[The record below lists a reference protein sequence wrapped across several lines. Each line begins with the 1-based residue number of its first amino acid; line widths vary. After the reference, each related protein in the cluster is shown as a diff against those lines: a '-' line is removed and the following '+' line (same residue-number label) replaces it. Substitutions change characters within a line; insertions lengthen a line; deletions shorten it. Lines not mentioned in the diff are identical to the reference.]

1 MGINLTSE
9 IFSAILNRECD
20 PEKVLNGVPCPQ
32 DFDDNG
38 DVMAS
43 DDQDSFDTLQEY
55 AVLIA
60 GVLSMTFLILPYGL
74 NLKYAISV
82 PTSPEISNNK
92 AALNWF
98 ERYQMLFIGLV
109 ILSGGCYP
117 TLYLVSSNLFGLSL
131 LNTGLSSFELSGLS
145 SIRVITTVLTEN
157 GPQLIVQLLY
167 VYSIGGDFTQNT
179 ILAFSTS
186 VMSIVSSVLNYC
198 IDKDKEGQ
206 TQDVFY
212 YFQLS
217 KKEKKNTK
225 DTNGKKKK
233 KKRPSLTKKER
244 QIINQRKGI
253 TLELEKKIVK
263 IYDDVDIAHFEIGN
277 VTLRKDNF
285 FIRVCQHLHE
295 QDLNVNVDDDYNDIT
310 DPKERAELRAK
321 PYQNHCYELFAS
333 NKTDIEDIIFE
344 HYGDLKRKKFEI
356 QYFKKYPTGNKN
368 DAMLGEGNIRGF
380 LRHSSQKSIAFGDSL
395 ANFDGNDEEEED
407 DEGDGTKKKT
417 KKEKAESLTE
427 QHRYQFNEALAI
439 LRKEI
444 ERYHKTHDKTAPI
457 PKMRINKFVR
467 VMQEKF
473 AEKLQKNLHHAIIND
488 VLKFAACSGLYVK
501 DEKHDSDIDSSD
513 ESDQWYQDDAQF
525 MFRMKQI
532 AKNNEVTRQIP
543 EYNETNKQ
551 FLKRIKLG
559 RMTQEQKQQE
569 KDKQIQYSVL
579 KQLNDAKQQ
588 KKQKKK
594 KKKKVKKKF

>member
-1 MGINLTSE
+1 MG
-9 IFSAILNRECD
+9 
-20 PEKVLNGVPCPQ
+20 
-32 DFDDNG
+32 
-38 DVMAS
+38 
-43 DDQDSFDTLQEY
+43 
-55 AVLIA
+55 
-60 GVLSMTFLILPYGL
+60 
-74 NLKYAISV
+74 
-82 PTSPEISNNK
+82 
-92 AALNWF
+92 
-98 ERYQMLFIGLV
+98 
-109 ILSGGCYP
+109 
-117 TLYLVSSNLFGLSL
+117 
-131 LNTGLSSFELSGLS
+131 
-145 SIRVITTVLTEN
+145 
-157 GPQLIVQLLY
+157 
-167 VYSIGGDFTQNT
+167 
-179 ILAFSTS
+179 
-186 VMSIVSSVLNYC
+186 
-198 IDKDKEGQ
+198 
-206 TQDVFY
+206 
-212 YFQLS
+212 
-217 KKEKKNTK
+217 
-225 DTNGKKKK
+225 
-233 KKRPSLTKKER
+233 
-244 QIINQRKGI
+244 NQRKGI

-263 IYDDVDIAHFEIGN
+263 IYDDVDIAYFEIGN

-295 QDLNVNVDDDYNDIT
+295 QDLNVDVVDDYNDIT

-344 HYGDLKRKKFEI
+344 HYGDLKRKRFEI

-473 AEKLQKNLHHAIIND
+473 AEKQRKQRRNFASEQETYEQIENDNELQQHLHHVIIND
-488 VLKFAACSGLYVK
+488 VLRFAASSNLYVK

-513 ESDQWYQDDAQF
+513 ESDQLCQDDEEF
-525 MFRMKQI
+525 IFRMKQI
-532 AKNNEVTRQIP
+532 AKNNEITRQIP

-551 FLKRIKLG
+551 FLKRMKLSQ
-559 RMTQEQKQQE
+559 MTQEEKEQE

-588 KKQKKK
+588 KKKK
-594 KKKKVKKKF
+594 KKKKVSKKNQKKKVLDQKDTHSHIALSTLDDDSEYDISDGEIEQALDLWARANQ